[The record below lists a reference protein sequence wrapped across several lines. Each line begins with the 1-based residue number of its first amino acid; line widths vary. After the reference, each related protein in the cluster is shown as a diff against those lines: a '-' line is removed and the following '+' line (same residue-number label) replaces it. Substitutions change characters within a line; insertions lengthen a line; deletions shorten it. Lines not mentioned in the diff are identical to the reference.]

1 MTLVDKDELYM
12 DCEELAE
19 TKEDCLEYIRL
30 APEVNFNAEV
40 NYMYEKKAFGIV
52 FDVLKNTASKED
64 YNAIRTALF
73 DYAKHSNTELL
84 VMIMKNKYDK

>member
-30 APEVNFNAEV
+30 ATEVNLNAEV
-40 NYMYEKKAFGIV
+40 NYMYEYQAFKIV

-73 DYAKHSNTELL
+73 DYAKHSNPELL
-84 VMIMKNKYDK
+84 VMIMKNK